1 MITNRKILTYFPQP
15 IFRYKVDN
23 YKTFNKELEE
33 YIYKLKEEDSEG
45 VVRSNRGGWH
55 SKSFKVREKGT
66 IQNRFTQELS
76 KYIFDVIQTYGWKC
90 VPERVVVSEMWAII
104 NKPRDFNVIHTH
116 PNAYLSAAYYVKA
129 PEKAGRFVIENPLS
143 VARHSYPAHATKT
156 EYNIKAAALDIEE
169 GDLLLFP
176 AYLPHKVN
184 ENKSDKDRIVISFNV
199 NINNFD
205 NTNLD

>member
-15 IFRYKVDN
+15 IFRYKVDK

-33 YIYKLKEEDSEG
+33 YIYKLKEEDNEG

-184 ENKSDKDRIVISFNV
+184 ENKSDEDRIVISFNV

-205 NTNLD
+205 NTN

>member
-1 MITNRKILTYFPQP
+1 MLTNREILKYFPQP
-15 IFRYKVDN
+15 IFRYKVED

-33 YIYKLKEEDSEG
+33 YIYKLKKEDNEG

-184 ENKSDKDRIVISFNV
+184 ENKSDEDRIVISFNV

-205 NTNLD
+205 NTN

>member
-1 MITNRKILTYFPQP
+1 MITNRKILTYIHQP

-33 YIYKLKEEDSEG
+33 YIYKLKKEDNEG

-169 GDLLLFP
+169 GDLLLFR

-184 ENKSDKDRIVISFNV
+184 ENKSDEDRIVISFNV

-205 NTNLD
+205 NTN